1 MSQMSTAGYKLSLV
15 FVILRCTRGTV
26 GITIVG
32 QYCVQHWQ
40 QFVSSFDDFCIGLVR
55 YCRQVCKQKGKTYLS
70 HREGYHTGLSGMA
83 FISTLGRAVCRKR
96 LQDMA
101 LVWSKVV
108 DRLVTARGRS
118 GLKVSE
124 VIELGEAVSIVVLA
138 FRKGRMITMGSYNIM
153 DTMRCFMAVTQKVLR
168 CCGPE
173 YTEELHA
180 WFMKKQSKKYRE
192 EHHKIMFF
200 FGHVSCTQMTA
211 AVRRLQGIA
220 GSELTVTTSTM
231 QVLLCETRQAIN
243 AYTTAGV
250 CYMLEK
256 YRNSKGIRDAVES
269 VRIGLLSSDRI
280 TRPHTLQ
287 MFDAVLR
294 YCELSVSQVRQQRPR
309 RMLQSRGIVDAVGA
323 CMCPKIAVEGI
334 PEWRSLSEQLGIIMG
349 RVQGHENRLAGS
361 RASSYQD
368 LQQAAVNMGIARY
381 CSDGTRRAKRQL
393 AAEVS
398 RRARSDGGMR
408 KRTFQELEEAVSEAG
423 GTSRPYLRGVRR
435 RMNKAQMEAFLEA
448 HN

>member
-1 MSQMSTAGYKLSLV
+1 
-15 FVILRCTRGTV
+15 
-26 GITIVG
+26 
-32 QYCVQHWQ
+32 
-40 QFVSSFDDFCIGLVR
+40 
-55 YCRQVCKQKGKTYLS
+55 
-70 HREGYHTGLSGMA
+70 
-83 FISTLGRAVCRKR
+83 
-96 LQDMA
+96 
-101 LVWSKVV
+101 
-108 DRLVTARGRS
+108 
-118 GLKVSE
+118 
-124 VIELGEAVSIVVLA
+124 
-138 FRKGRMITMGSYNIM
+138 M
-153 DTMRCFMAVTQKVLR
+153 DTMRCFMAITEKVLR
-168 CCGPE
+168 CRGTK

-180 WFMKKQSKKYRE
+180 WFMKRQCKKHRE
-192 EHHKIMFF
+192 EHHKIMCF
-200 FGHVSCTQMTA
+200 FGHVSCTQMAA

-220 GSELTVTTSTM
+220 GSQLTVTTSTM
-231 QVLLCETRQAIN
+231 YVLLCETRQAIN

-256 YRNSKGIRDAVES
+256 YRNSEGIRDAVES
-269 VRIGLLSSDRI
+269 VRIGLLSSDCI

-323 CMCPKIAVEGI
+323 CMCPKIALEGI

-368 LQQAAVNMGIARY
+368 LQQASVNMGIARY
-381 CSDGTRRAKRQL
+381 CSDGTRKGKRQL

-408 KRTFQELEEAVSEAG
+408 KKTFQELEEAVSEAG

-435 RMNKAQMEAFLEA
+435 RMNKAQMDFFLEVQY
-448 HN
+448 